1 MEFSCCHAF
10 NKCDYGKLECV
21 FTTTDPNMKQRCRC
35 YQIKH
40 SPHYVPKVKN
50 EAATPVDELINP
62 KQEIEEVK
70 TSELEQ
76 LSLF

>member
-10 NKCDYGKLECV
+10 NKCDYGKLECI
-21 FTTTDPNMKQRCRC
+21 FATTDPNMKQRCRC

-40 SPHYVPKVKN
+40 SPHYASKGKN
-50 EAATPVDELINP
+50 EDTPGTEIRKT
-62 KQEIEEVK
+62 KQEVEEVIK
-70 TSELEQ
+70 TPELEQ

>member
-10 NKCDYGKLECV
+10 DKCDYGKLECV
-21 FTTTDPNMKQRCRC
+21 FASTDPDMKNRCRC

-50 EAATPVDELINP
+50 EVIPVEDIKNH
-62 KQEIEEVK
+62 KQEIEEVN
-70 TSELEQ
+70 TFELEQ

>member
-21 FTTTDPNMKQRCRC
+21 FATTDPDMKQRCRC

-40 SPHYVPKVKN
+40 SAHYVPKVKN
-50 EAATPVDELINP
+50 EDTPEADLINP
-62 KQEIEEVK
+62 KLEIEEVEA
-70 TSELEQ
+70 SELEQ

>member
-10 NKCDYGKLECV
+10 NKCEYGKLECV
-21 FTTTDPNMKQRCRC
+21 FATTDPEMKNRCRC

-40 SPHYVPKVKN
+40 SPHYIPKVKK
-50 EAATPVDELINP
+50 EGTPGAEIRTSQ
-62 KQEIEEVK
+62 QESEEVE
-70 TSELEQ
+70 TSEIEQ